1 MFAKTRPFLL
11 LFLLFVCTG
20 AWLLATYTKA
30 DLFLAVN
37 GHHDAFRDA
46 VMPWWTNWGDGAAH
60 LAIIV
65 CLIVYARRTGGPSH
79 GAGPVPRTGKP
90 SHDAVPMP
98 RTARVAAAWR
108 WGWLSFLGFALPSLL
123 SQFLKSEFFNLEPR
137 PVTYFSATPGLVH
150 HVPGVELWTYNS
162 FPSGHT
168 ITAFSIALTLL
179 YLFAPRRVW
188 TWSVLLFAW
197 ACSVGYS
204 RMYLAEH
211 FFKDVYGGAIIGVLA
226 TLAALWLGE
235 WSLPKRARKGRTE
248 AVAGGDR

>member
-11 LFLLFVCTG
+11 LFLIFVLTG

-30 DLFLAVN
+30 QLLLAVN
-37 GHHDAFRDA
+37 QHDCPLGDA
-46 VMPWWTNWGDGAAH
+46 LMPWWTNWGDGLTHIA
-60 LAIIV
+60 
-65 CLIVYARRTGGPSH
+65 LILVLIFYARRTRGTS
-79 GAGPVPRTGKP
+79 A
-90 SHDAVPMP
+90 AV
-98 RTARVAAAWR
+98 R
-108 WGWLSFLGFALPSLL
+108 WGWLSFLGFALPSLV

-137 PVTYFSATPGLVH
+137 PVTYFNATPGVLH

-179 YLFAPRRVW
+179 YLLQPRRIWVW
-188 TWSVLLFAW
+188 TVILFIW

-211 FFKDVYGGAIIGVLA
+211 FFKDIYGGAIIGVVI
-226 TLAALWLGE
+226 TLGALWAGE
-235 WSLPKRARKGRTE
+235 RTLPRRWRGRSAIAAANRYTTT
-248 AVAGGDR
+248 